1 MQTNDTAYCTHNHDQ
16 CIASALDQAETLC
29 RRQGARLTLL
39 RRQVLELVWQSHKPV
54 GAYEILAMLS
64 QTLERSAAPPT
75 VYRALDFLQAQ
86 GLVHRIASLNAYI
99 GCPHPEQPHESSFL
113 ICEKCRNTVE
123 LDNAVISTAIAQAA
137 NTSGFLVNHSSVE
150 LTGLCPNCRKP
161 D

>member
-1 MQTNDTAYCTHNHDQ
+1 MQINDTACSPHNHEH
-16 CIASALDQAETLC
+16 CITSALDQAEKLC
-29 RRQGARLTLL
+29 QKQGARLTPL

-54 GAYEILAMLS
+54 GAYDILAMLS
-64 QTLERSAAPPT
+64 QTQERSAAPPT
-75 VYRALDFLQAQ
+75 VYRALDFLQSQ

-113 ICEKCRNTVE
+113 ICEQCRTTVE
-123 LDNAVISTAIAQAA
+123 LDNAVINTAIAQAA
-137 NTSGFLVNHSSVE
+137 DTSGFLVNHSNIE